1 MAENKKGFILYAD
14 LLQTFSYLNLEQRGQ
29 VITWVLEYVNDQNPE
44 PLEGLLMAVV
54 EPIKQQLK
62 RDLKKFEK
70 RVESN
75 RQNGAKGGRPKKTQ
89 PNPTKPKK
97 SDGFISKPKKPDTD
111 NDIDIDSDIDND
123 IVIDT
128 DIKKQTNKLVFA
140 FDSKDFLQAW
150 DLWVSYRK
158 EINKRIRG
166 LKSAQGQ
173 QNKLA
178 KLSGGDPT
186 KAVNII
192 MQSIENNWVGLFDLK
207 NETNEQQTNTPD
219 ELKAVVN
226 RLVERHNAR
235 NGA

>member
-14 LLQTFSYLNLEQRGQ
+14 LLQTFTYLNLEQRGQ
-29 VITWVLEYVNDQNPE
+29 VITWVLEYVNDLNPE

-70 RVESN
+70 RVETN
-75 RQNGAKGGRPKKTQ
+75 RLNGLKGGRPKKTQ

-111 NDIDIDSDIDND
+111 NDTDSDIDND
-123 IVIDT
+123 KDIDR
-128 DIKKQTNKLVFA
+128 DIKKETSKKKLVFA
-140 FDSKDFLQAW
+140 FDNKEFLQAW
-150 DLWVSYRK
+150 ELWVNYRK
-158 EINKRIRG
+158 EIKKPIKG
-166 LKSAQGQ
+166 LSAAQGQ
-173 QNKLA
+173 QNKLS
-178 KLSGGDPT
+178 KLGGGDPQ
-186 KAVNII
+186 KAVEII

-207 NETNEQQTNTPD
+207 NQSNEQKTNTPD

-226 RLVERHNAR
+226 RLVERHNAKNR
-235 NGA
+235 A